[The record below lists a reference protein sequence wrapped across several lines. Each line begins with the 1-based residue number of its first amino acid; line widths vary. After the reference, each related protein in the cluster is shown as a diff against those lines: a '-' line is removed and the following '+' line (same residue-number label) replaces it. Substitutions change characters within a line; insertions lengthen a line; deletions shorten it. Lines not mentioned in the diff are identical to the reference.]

1 MGWAEAEPGLSPQPI
16 LHYKFQ
22 LFHRKD
28 SAATPPRAQY
38 SHPAEQVLPLSEAF
52 VESSQG
58 YGTW

>member
-38 SHPAEQVLPLSEAF
+38 IHPAEQVLPLRLYLSL
-52 VESSQG
+52 V
-58 YGTW
+58 